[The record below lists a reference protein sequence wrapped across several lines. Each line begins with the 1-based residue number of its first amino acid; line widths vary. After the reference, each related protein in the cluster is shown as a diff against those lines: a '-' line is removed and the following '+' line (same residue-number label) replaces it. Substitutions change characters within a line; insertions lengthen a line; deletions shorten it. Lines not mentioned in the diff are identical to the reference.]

1 MRSPGKLV
9 SKVAEHVGLAS
20 AVLGFLG
27 FGSVFALCDDARE
40 AFAERPGVCVLLVA
54 VAFASGFLLAVL
66 LFTRSRWARA
76 AALGRAFMTMSKR
89 RRAMVAKAL
98 DHGEC
103 RASAYD
109 EDALALCDLDIFG
122 VPPIQS
128 RTGKTPFSI
137 QPGVVR
143 EIREHRDEWL
153 G

>member
-1 MRSPGKLV
+1 
-9 SKVAEHVGLAS
+9 
-20 AVLGFLG
+20 
-27 FGSVFALCDDARE
+27 
-40 AFAERPGVCVLLVA
+40 
-54 VAFASGFLLAVL
+54 
-66 LFTRSRWARA
+66 
-76 AALGRAFMTMSKR
+76 
-89 RRAMVAKAL
+89 MVAKAL

-109 EDALALCDLDIFG
+109 EDALALCDLGIFG